1 MKPLQFSSAAE
12 LFDFIQDKKNDVE
25 ILACIISNLLGGF
38 FKCFFYVP
46 EISLAKLENGFPFD
60 GSSIKLC
67 SDAEVSD
74 FYIKA
79 DVSTCF
85 IEKCDGRNM
94 LNVLCD
100 IKRYNGLDYY
110 KCPRT
115 ILKKTCTFVKKENIA
130 DTVYIG
136 NEIEFFIFDKVNFG
150 LDDYDSYFK
159 VYDRE
164 SFSCKNCCNGYSC
177 ASNAEHATTSSLAY
191 LGNITTNDDSKKVKK
206 KCGYFS
212 TDPYDTSNMIKL
224 RICRILNSLNIH
236 VQKYHHEVSTSQHEI
251 SLKYFDAVKNADNL
265 IITKQVIKSTVHN
278 FNRTATFMPKPLV
291 SDNGSGL
298 HCNISLWK
306 DNKNIFFADDPSTFF
321 LSKEAFYFMNGIIRH
336 AKALQAF
343 CNSTVNS
350 YKRLVPGF
358 ETCQKLFYSFGSR
371 NAVIRLCMI
380 NYDNP
385 NEKRIEFRLPDYAN
399 SPHLVL
405 AAIILAGY
413 DGIKSKEQ
421 PLVPFE
427 SKDNNFLISSIFSK
441 YVENTQNFKTV
452 THALE
457 GYDTIHEVKKNPE
470 FVDFFSCKEPESI
483 CFSLEESLDALEK
496 DHAFLTRDG
505 IFTEVRLTVMRG
517 SAQFRIFPAHTY
529 SLAYALYLHRLFT
542 PFVYTVRL
550 HRSFTPFVY
559 TVCLHRLF
567 TPFVY
572 TVYLHRLFT
581 PFLCP
586 LFSPTQEVIEEYI
599 KFKRD
604 EIAAYRR
611 NVTPY
616 DYYLYYDC

>member
-1 MKPLQFSSAAE
+1 MTNYSKMKPLQFSSAAE
-12 LFDFIQDKKNDVE
+12 LFDFIQDEKNDVE
-25 ILACIISNLLGGF
+25 ILACILSNLLGGF

-74 FYIKA
+74 FYIKV

-100 IKRYNGLDYY
+100 IKRYNGFDYY

-115 ILKKTCTFVKKENIA
+115 ILKKTCNFVKKANIA

-136 NEIEFFIFDKVNFG
+136 NEIEFFIFDKVNFS
-150 LDDYDSYFK
+150 LDDYDSYLK
-159 VYDRE
+159 VYDKE
-164 SFSCKNCCNGYSC
+164 SFSCKNCLNGYSFAGNADHGTAGSPTC
-177 ASNAEHATTSSLAY
+177 AANVPA
-191 LGNITTNDDSKKVKK
+191 NDDSKKVKK
-206 KCGYFS
+206 KCGYFA

-224 RICRILNSLNIH
+224 QICRILNSLNIH

-265 IITKQVIKSTVHN
+265 IITKQVIKSVVHN
-278 FNRTATFMPKPLV
+278 FNRTATFMPKPLA

-306 DNKNIFFADDPSTFF
+306 NNKNIFFADDASTFF

-413 DGIKSKEQ
+413 DGIKTKEQ

-427 SKDNNFLISSIFSK
+427 SKDNNFFISSIFSN
-441 YVENTQNFKTV
+441 YVENTQNFKTL

-457 GYDTIHEVKKNPE
+457 GYETIHDVKKNPE
-470 FVDFFSCKEPESI
+470 FVDFFTCKEPESI

-505 IFTEVRLTVMRG
+505 IFTE
-517 SAQFRIFPAHTY
+517 
-529 SLAYALYLHRLFT
+529 
-542 PFVYTVRL
+542 
-550 HRSFTPFVY
+550 
-559 TVCLHRLF
+559 
-567 TPFVY
+567 
-572 TVYLHRLFT
+572 
-581 PFLCP
+581 
-586 LFSPTQEVIEEYI
+586 EVIQEYI

-604 EIAAYRR
+604 EIAAYKRKI
-611 NVTPY
+611 TPY